1 MCFSWNLEQC
11 EPVKYSKNAV
21 GSFKNTMYRKSKK
34 INPRLDFSWIFTLFL
49 VTFLK
54 IFAFFY
60 EKKSVMK
67 IIEKKMATNSPRDAE
82 KLFQNEGHDVYNAF
96 CERRAPPGVLK

>member
-1 MCFSWNLEQC
+1 M
-11 EPVKYSKNAV
+11 
-21 GSFKNTMYRKSKK
+21 
-34 INPRLDFSWIFTLFL
+34 

-54 IFAFFY
+54 TFAFCY

-67 IIEKKMATNSPRDAE
+67 IIEKKMANNSPRDAE

>member
-1 MCFSWNLEQC
+1 MFH
-11 EPVKYSKNAV
+11 
-21 GSFKNTMYRKSKK
+21 
-34 INPRLDFSWIFTLFL
+34 
-49 VTFLK
+49 
-54 IFAFFY
+54 

-82 KLFQNEGHDVYNAF
+82 KLFQNEGHDVHNAF